1 MASRVTHSPVGV
13 QGSRI
18 SLRRLLGAQES
29 GLLIANVVL
38 FAVLGVTAPGFLTGQ
53 NFRSTA
59 ELAAYTGIM
68 SAVETLVLIS
78 GGLDLSVGSV
88 AVLSGQAG
96 AIALNDGWSTAAAI
110 CAVLALGVGVGIVN
124 SAFVVGLGINPLIAT
139 IGTGFVFRGI
149 AQSWTSGNSTAL
161 ANQTVL
167 NFGSAIW
174 YGVPEGCW
182 LMLAT
187 FLVVWLIFRY
197 TRFGSNLFAI
207 GSSLRAAR
215 RSGLAVRRIQ
225 SMAYILSGMAA
236 SFAGLVL
243 IGFQG
248 VSIPFASMGI
258 ELTVLTAV
266 ILGGTGLAGGTGSV
280 FGTLLGVILLAGLAS
295 GLLEL
300 SAPSYWQLITTGL
313 VLAVAMTIDDVRRR
327 RREMRG

>member
-1 MASRVTHSPVGV
+1 
-13 QGSRI
+13 
-18 SLRRLLGAQES
+18 
-29 GLLIANVVL
+29 
-38 FAVLGVTAPGFLTGQ
+38 
-53 NFRSTA
+53 
-59 ELAAYTGIM
+59 
-68 SAVETLVLIS
+68 
-78 GGLDLSVGSV
+78 
-88 AVLSGQAG
+88 
-96 AIALNDGWSTAAAI
+96 
-110 CAVLALGVGVGIVN
+110 
-124 SAFVVGLGINPLIAT
+124 
-139 IGTGFVFRGI
+139 
-149 AQSWTSGNSTAL
+149 
-161 ANQTVL
+161 
-167 NFGSAIW
+167 
-174 YGVPEGCW
+174 
-182 LMLAT
+182 AT
-187 FLVVWLIFRY
+187 FLAVWLIFRY

-207 GSSLRAAR
+207 GSSSRAAR
-215 RSGLAVRRIQ
+215 RSGLAVQRIQ

-327 RREMRG
+327 RREG